1 LPSKIMSSI
10 SSLGIVPNLCET
22 FPLVQE
28 LQWRFN
34 PFSGPA
40 EELGGAPSGAYLAM
54 TKEQVVF
61 SFWRVKFWDIVYS
74 FGPINISNTVT
85 LSLYGELF
93 STSVFS
99 FSVPFTEIVRPA
111 TSRTIINEKR
121 LVCVS
126 FAGLIFSTLPIDSD
140 SAVNELPLSVSSLE
154 TITLPDESTETNDW
168 SRNSVPS
175 QFRIN
180 DFSAGIDAGSWEFD
194 LGQVGDLYYYPFV
207 VSLNMEISNDS
218 SDGLLFAESQEA
230 NPAEGESLTGTL
242 PRIAARLTTFP
253 LPNQSGPLTE
263 HKVRFQFSSESDVI
277 ELPLYDIET
286 DLTPLTNT
294 GFNLDGFSGITIRP
308 REYWTYDLGDGNG
321 PIYDGTTGA
330 QLREF

>member
-1 LPSKIMSSI
+1 MPSKIMSSI

-34 PFSGPA
+34 PFGGPA

-85 LSLYGELF
+85 LSFYGELE
-93 STSVFS
+93 STSAFS

-111 TSRTIINEKR
+111 ISRTVINEKM
-121 LVCVS
+121 LVCHS
-126 FAGLIFSTLPIDSD
+126 FAGITSSTLPIDSD
-140 SAVNELPLSVSSLE
+140 GAAGTASVSSFE
-154 TITLPDESTETNDW
+154 TMTFPDGMGETENYDH
-168 SRNSVPS
+168 SRNSEPS
-175 QFRIN
+175 QVGIN
-180 DFSAGIDAGSWEFD
+180 DFSAGQEAGNWEFD
-194 LGQVGDLYYYPFV
+194 RGQVGNLYYYPFV

-230 NPAEGESLTGTL
+230 DPAEGVSVTGTL

-321 PIYDGTTGA
+321 PIYDGTTGE
-330 QLREF
+330 QL